1 MVCYLRLVHFVP
13 ANVVTS
19 ATSTDIL
26 PIVVIAM
33 ESPAPSL
40 VDASL
45 RSLPIIVGVLDFP
58 TIKNELFPV
67 IATVFSKTSSLGIK
81 VRGLEAF
88 IVLCGGNPDPD
99 GSVEG
104 GPDEMTGSTSKKT
117 TPNTVLDKYTVQ
129 EKIVPLLK
137 GIKTKEPAVMV
148 FPPLHWRKPL
158 NARS

>member
-1 MVCYLRLVHFVP
+1 MVCYLPLPHFVP
-13 ANVVTS
+13 VVPVNVVTS
-19 ATSTDIL
+19 ATSIDIL

-45 RSLPIIVGVLDFP
+45 RTLPIIVGVLDFP

-88 IVLCGGNPDPD
+88 IVLCGGSPDLD
-99 GSVEG
+99 SSAEG
-104 GPDEMTGSTSKKT
+104 GPDEMTGNARDTSKK
-117 TPNTVLDKYTVQ
+117 PASNNVLDKYTVQ

-148 FPPLHWRKPL
+148 FPSLHWR
-158 NARS
+158 